1 MSSTDPRRRSMCVTP
16 LNSIFL
22 SFSISHS
29 MRNRW
34 GNKRGMFYLG
44 KILVYPDNSY
54 LLFIGPDYQQVPGGG
69 GSEGYHIVSFSPSC
83 LLLSVCSYSCGIH
96 SIPISFHSLHPS
108 QKPPKV
114 KPTPTNPTQHLSGA
128 CGQGRVFYCFSFC
141 VDLFTYQVYSLLRH
155 SSLV

>member
-1 MSSTDPRRRSMCVTP
+1 MLKGRRAREAALGHAGGGVVTSVSPTDPGRRSMCVAP

-34 GNKRGMFYLG
+34 GNKKGMFYLG

-96 SIPISFHSLHPS
+96 STPISFHPLHRS
-108 QKPPKV
+108 QKP
-114 KPTPTNPTQHLSGA
+114 
-128 CGQGRVFYCFSFC
+128 R
-141 VDLFTYQVYSLLRH
+141 R
-155 SSLV
+155 SSPHRPAASRARRAFPRSPHF

>member
-1 MSSTDPRRRSMCVTP
+1 MCVAP

-54 LLFIGPDYQQVPGGG
+54 FLFIRPDYQQVPGGG

-96 SIPISFHSLHPS
+96 FRSILCIPRRNLQRSSPHRRTRRNTSP
-108 QKPPKV
+108 
-114 KPTPTNPTQHLSGA
+114 
-128 CGQGRVFYCFSFC
+128 GRAGREGFFTVFRS
-141 VDLFTYQVYSLLRH
+141 VFTYLCIKFILCYDTHLWFSVGECK
-155 SSLV
+155 